1 MIITIKGNRNNVTRA
16 RRLIVESLLKF
27 LADPSL
33 ERRLVYEM
41 GMTVEGTF
49 HIQKAD
55 GAIKVECHITHNL
68 VWMKLLKYSSQGM
81 KLLLN
86 DGLRRELIKD
96 TNCHIEVY
104 GLQDDPP
111 TTSVPYVFIF
121 GNVSD
126 EVNKVASNVACL
138 IKQQQQRDDYLDK
151 ALGGGGG
158 RGASFDGV

>member
-1 MIITIKGNRNNVTRA
+1 
-16 RRLIVESLLKF
+16 
-27 LADPSL
+27 
-33 ERRLVYEM
+33 
-41 GMTVEGTF
+41 
-49 HIQKAD
+49 
-55 GAIKVECHITHNL
+55 
-68 VWMKLLKYSSQGM
+68 MKLLKYSSQGM

-126 EVNKVASNVACL
+126 EVTKVASNVACL
-138 IKQQQQRDDYLDK
+138 IKQQQQRYDSLDK